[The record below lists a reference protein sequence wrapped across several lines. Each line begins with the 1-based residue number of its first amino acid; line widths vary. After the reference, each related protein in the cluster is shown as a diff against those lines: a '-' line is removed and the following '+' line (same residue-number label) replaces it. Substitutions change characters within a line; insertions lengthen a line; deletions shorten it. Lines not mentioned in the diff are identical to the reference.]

1 MLLWHTL
8 ATYFRRKYGV
18 RVQKIPLDA
27 GATCPNRDGTLSA
40 RGCIFC
46 NDSGSGSGMGL
57 RGLDLRAQW
66 DAWYTKYTTTDSD
79 RLFMAYLQSFS
90 NTYGPASRLEHLLE
104 QVAAL
109 PGCRGIAVGTRP
121 DCLDGEKL
129 ALLAG
134 CGLDEVWLELG
145 LQTCRDDT
153 LRRIN
158 RGHTARQAEEAVRAA
173 LDAGLLVCGH
183 LMAGLPGEDENDFLD
198 GVDWAVSLGMQGLK
212 LHNVY
217 VPQGTE
223 LARQWRAGGYR
234 ICGHAVR
241 RPAAHPLHRGHAAHP
256 GRPRAGRAAGPC
268 LGPGETRH
276 HHRSAPGPGRP
287 RPLAGLPRRCRGGP
301 AGVVR
306 RVGDRN
312 VFLRGWELW
321 CCDRG
326 LREGEGEQTGSA
338 RPSGR
343 YHVGQA
349 APQTGRQRA
358 VPFLANGRAFW
369 HTFCLRIPVRGASVP
384 QGV

>member
-57 RGLDLRAQW
+57 RGLDLRVQW
-66 DAWYTKYTTTDSD
+66 DAWYAKYTTTDSD

-90 NTYGPASRLEHLLE
+90 NTYGPASRLARLLE

-121 DCLDGEKL
+121 DCLDDEKL

-158 RGHTARQAEEAVRAA
+158 RGHTARQAEEAVA
-173 LDAGLLVCGH
+173 LWREEQR
-183 LMAGLPGEDENDFLD
+183 LPWTTASE
-198 GVDWAVSLGMQGLK
+198 
-212 LHNVY
+212 
-217 VPQGTE
+217 
-223 LARQWRAGGYR
+223 
-234 ICGHAVR
+234 
-241 RPAAHPLHRGHAAHP
+241 
-256 GRPRAGRAAGPC
+256 
-268 LGPGETRH
+268 
-276 HHRSAPGPGRP
+276 
-287 RPLAGLPRRCRGGP
+287 
-301 AGVVR
+301 
-306 RVGDRN
+306 
-312 VFLRGWELW
+312 
-321 CCDRG
+321 
-326 LREGEGEQTGSA
+326 
-338 RPSGR
+338 
-343 YHVGQA
+343 A
-349 APQTGRQRA
+349 APQRPAPCKRKKLPQIAALQKSLCAALPCKARVSGDMESGRI
-358 VPFLANGRAFW
+358 
-369 HTFCLRIPVRGASVP
+369 TLRYTSPQELEALLNRLHCHIPEDEPAGEAIAAPVDAKTPR
-384 QGV
+384 Q